1 MMKNKDYY
9 RKIAYGKRDSILKD
23 DKYILDEKIYD
34 NVIKSS
40 FYKKAQSIFI
50 YVSVNSEADTRKII
64 EKALTDGKTICVP
77 KVISKKQGMI
87 AVKINSLDELSPG
100 AYNIPEPSKYDKQ
113 FDGHDIDLIL
123 LPGLAFDECGG
134 RIGYGGG
141 FYDRF
146 ISNTGEDTVKIGL
159 AYEFQIFDKVICFEY
174 DAVIDGIITEK
185 SVHTIRKVHQ

>member
-1 MMKNKDYY
+1 MMENKDYY
-9 RKIAYGKRDSILKD
+9 RKIACEKRDSISKE

-40 FYKKAQSIFI
+40 FYKKARSIFI

-100 AYNIPEPSKYDKQ
+100 AYNIPEPLQYDKK
-113 FDGHDIDLIL
+113 FDEHDIDLIL

-141 FYDRF
+141 FYDKF
-146 ISNTGEDTVKIGL
+146 ISNTGEGTIKVGL
-159 AYEFQIFDKVICFEY
+159 AYDFQIFDKVTCFEY

-185 SVHTIRKVHQ
+185 SVHTICKMHQ